1 MFHIP
6 SNEIHRSFRLCICGV
21 YFQQMADDAE
31 PNLNLVKSDLD
42 FVSCGLDIITD
53 LSTIQKNRSLT

>member
-1 MFHIP
+1 
-6 SNEIHRSFRLCICGV
+6 
-21 YFQQMADDAE
+21 MADDAE